1 MREPPLHFLPPAAA
15 AAARLPPAAGSGD
28 PLRTEGP
35 AREGA
40 VRREE
45 ALRGRLGGL
54 RGAGM

>member
-1 MREPPLHFLPPAAA
+1 MREPPLHFLPPAA